1 MPQNALFSSRAREP
15 QNTLLD
21 PANSHWQ
28 TLGNAFID
36 HHWNGP
42 SALGSQG
49 QGWSNLTRACSCWN
63 EQMLFL
69 YFEAW
74 FDSLNVD
81 PQFGD
86 GGPIDG
92 LWNKDVV
99 EVFLGP
105 PNRDD
110 YFEIQ
115 VSPLGQWLD
124 LRVLS
129 PRTAVDV
136 DWNSNLELKVTLS
149 QEEGLWHTFLGL
161 PWESLGTG
169 PPTTA
174 VTVWRLNLFR
184 IAGLAETRE
193 YLAWRPTFTSRPDF
207 HVPSSFGRLILWDK

>member
-1 MPQNALFSSRAREP
+1 MRQNALFSSRALEP
-15 QNTLLD
+15 QNTLFD
-21 PANSHWQ
+21 PANPHWQ
-28 TLGNAFID
+28 TPGSVSID

-42 SALGSQG
+42 SALGGQD
-49 QGWSNLTRACSCWN
+49 QGWSNLTRVCSCWN

-81 PQFGD
+81 PQRGD

-92 LWNKDVV
+92 LWSKDVV

-105 PNRDD
+105 SSRDD

-136 DWNSNLELKVTLS
+136 DWNSNLELKVILG
-149 QEEGLWHTFLGL
+149 QKEGLWHTFLGL
-161 PWESLGTG
+161 PWESLGAG

-184 IAGLAETRE
+184 IAGPTEARE

-207 HVPSSFGRLILWDK
+207 HVPSSFGHLILWDK